1 METEHVKL
9 LMQVFGL
16 ITEPVYEQILMPPL
30 SSNTHTL
37 PPRHSCELIPVHNFF
52 LYSDFKASRFVNVSL
67 WVLFH
72 STLHPPRGWATQQ
85 ACPYKQT
92 APRLAAGHRL
102 GNSESGRSRSLFFL
116 IFFFKVCLCEGLAAM
131 EPGYLRRRQCCRL
144 NAYFIF
150 WTKNA
155 NVVLPLPPRMRLP
168 APLFQSPVWFDVC
181 KILIL
186 SWQLICSVCRAEMK
200 ELVFFFLFL
209 VKFCFF
215 ILFFLISGD

>member
-102 GNSESGRSRSLFFL
+102 GNSESGRSRSLFL
-116 IFFFKVCLCEGLAAM
+116 NFFFLKCVFVKGLQRWNQGTWGVDNAAGWM
-131 EPGYLRRRQCCRL
+131 LISFSEQKMQMWCSHSLLACVSPLHSSRAQCDSTFVKSKFYHG
-144 NAYFIF
+144 N
-150 WTKNA
+150 
-155 NVVLPLPPRMRLP
+155 
-168 APLFQSPVWFDVC
+168 WFVMC
-181 KILIL
+181 AGQKWR
-186 SWQLICSVCRAEMK
+186 SWCFFS
-200 ELVFFFLFL
+200 FFLFL

-215 ILFFLISGD
+215 ILFF

>member
-102 GNSESGRSRSLFFL
+102 GNSESGRSRSLFFY
-116 IFFFKVCLCEGLAAM
+116 FFFKSVSLWRACSDGT
-131 EPGYLRRRQCCRL
+131 R
-144 NAYFIF
+144 
-150 WTKNA
+150 
-155 NVVLPLPPRMRLP
+155 VLEASTMLP
-168 APLFQSPVWFDVC
+168 AECLFHFLNKKCKCGAPTPSSHASPRST
-181 KILIL
+181 LPEP
-186 SWQLICSVCRAEMK
+186 SVIRR
-200 ELVFFFLFL
+200 L
-209 VKFCFF
+209 
-215 ILFFLISGD
+215 

>member
-1 METEHVKL
+1 M
-9 LMQVFGL
+9 
-16 ITEPVYEQILMPPL
+16 
-30 SSNTHTL
+30 
-37 PPRHSCELIPVHNFF
+37 
-52 LYSDFKASRFVNVSL
+52 SL

-102 GNSESGRSRSLFFL
+102 GNSESGRSRSLFL
-116 IFFFKVCLCEGLAAM
+116 KIFFFKVCLCEGLAAM

-186 SWQLICSVCRAEMK
+186 SWQLIRSVCRAEMK
-200 ELVFFFLFL
+200 ELVLFFLFL

-215 ILFFLISGD
+215 ILFF